1 MCMGIL
7 WFLTTETHIQCCLS
21 ATESKRG
28 DAIGATCGRQQNA
41 VLRDLTQN
49 NNSLGSAANATIAS
63 NQSAMT
69 NAVPTAGDV
78 RVTTRSVTWT
88 CNPSWPWNE

>member
-1 MCMGIL
+1 MNSSSLRGA
-7 WFLTTETHIQCCLS
+7 
-21 ATESKRG
+21 AT
-28 DAIGATCGRQQNA
+28 RQRNA

-49 NNSLGSAANATIAS
+49 NNSLGSVANATIAS

-69 NAVPTAGDV
+69 NSVPTAGDV

-88 CNPSWPWNE
+88 LLQSSSAKE